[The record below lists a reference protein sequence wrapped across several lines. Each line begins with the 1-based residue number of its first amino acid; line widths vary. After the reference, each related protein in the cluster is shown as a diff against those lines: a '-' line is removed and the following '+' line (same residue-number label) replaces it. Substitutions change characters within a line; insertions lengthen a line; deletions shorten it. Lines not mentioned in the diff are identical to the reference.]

1 MDTKYHTILLSDS
14 YILTLKYLPDMNLIQ
29 KVTIKNILPLYRN
42 GQLAEKVE
50 LVTFEENQF
59 SCMVQKGL
67 YKPGDVVAYIIPD
80 TYISIPEDPEKDV
93 FKDYRSKM
101 GGKKRVRAIAF
112 NFQTEPT
119 EISTKI
125 YSNGI
130 LYPNLTDH
138 QKNLLLNEKYEELEK
153 ELGLYKEDSDAKFI
167 TTATTNKISEISDI
181 KIPSNI
187 YKTDETNIK
196 SVPLKDIFQFPCK
209 LNITK
214 KFDGSSATVI
224 LDSNQFPEGM
234 VGSRNLLKN
243 PYTTIKK
250 PVVYTNLFKKLL
262 AKIGILKKYKTERVL
277 NETSE
282 DIFIKNLIPYLK
294 ILQNSGYSNLALRGE
309 LVGKSFK
316 GSGNGQ
322 NPDSNKDNQ
331 YVLFNIDT
339 TMEGFARKVDVELF
353 YEITESLGIKTA
365 DCYTLDPVHKTHSI
379 EFHSYE
385 DLEKFIL
392 DIFEKLPQIEGVVIK
407 NESNTKSFKY
417 MNDLYD
423 AKK

>member
-1 MDTKYHTILLSDS
+1 MEKLLIFSSDS
-14 YILTLKYLPDMNLIQ
+14 YVLTLKYQPDMNLIQ

-80 TYISIPEDPEKDV
+80 TYIEIREDDP
-93 FKDYRSKM
+93 FADYRSKM

-130 LYPNLTDH
+130 LYPNLTDL

-153 ELGLYKEDSDAKFI
+153 ELGLYKEDSDAKF
-167 TTATTNKISEISDI
+167 TTSAGKVDTTSDI
-181 KIPSNI
+181 KMPSNI

-250 PVVYTNLFKKLL
+250 PVVYNNLFKKIL
-262 AKIGILKKYKTERVL
+262 AKLGILKKYKTERVL
-277 NETSE
+277 NEASE

-294 ILQNSGYSNLALRGE
+294 ILQNSGYSNMALRGE

-331 YVLFNIDT
+331 YVLFNVDT
-339 TMEGFARKVDVELF
+339 TVEGFARKVEVELF
-353 YEITESLGIKTA
+353 YEIAESLGIKTT

-385 DLEKFIL
+385 DLEEFIL

>member
-1 MDTKYHTILLSDS
+1 MEKLLIFSSDS
-14 YILTLKYLPDMNLIQ
+14 YILTLKYQPDMNLIQ

-67 YKPGDVVAYIIPD
+67 YKIGDVVAYIIPD
-80 TYISIPEDPEKDV
+80 TYIEIRENDPFV
-93 FKDYRSKM
+93 DYRSKM

-153 ELGLYKEDSDAKFI
+153 ELGLYKEDSDAKF
-167 TTATTNKISEISDI
+167 TTSAGKVDTTSDI
-181 KIPSNI
+181 KMPSNI

-250 PVVYTNLFKKLL
+250 PMIYTNLFKKLL
-262 AKIGILKKYKTERVL
+262 AKLGILKKYKAEKVL
-277 NETSE
+277 NEASE

-331 YVLFNIDT
+331 YVLFNVDT

-353 YEITESLGIKTA
+353 YEIAESLGIKTA

-385 DLEKFIL
+385 ELEKFIL

>member
-1 MDTKYHTILLSDS
+1 MKTKYHTIFLSDS
-14 YILTLKYLPDMNLIQ
+14 YILTLKYQPDMNLIQ

-67 YKPGDVVAYIIPD
+67 YKSGDVVAYIIPD
-80 TYISIPEDPEKDV
+80 TYIEISEDDP
-93 FKDYRSKM
+93 FADYRSKM

-130 LYPNLTDH
+130 LYPNLTDR

-153 ELGLYKEDSDAKFI
+153 ELGLYKEDSDAKF
-167 TTATTNKISEISDI
+167 TTTVGKVDATSDI
-181 KIPSNI
+181 KMPSNI

-196 SVPLKDIFQFPCK
+196 SVPLRDIFQFPCK

-262 AKIGILKKYKTERVL
+262 AKIGLLKKYKTEKVL
-277 NETSE
+277 NEASE

-331 YVLFNIDT
+331 YVLFNVDT
-339 TMEGFARKVDVELF
+339 TIEGFARKVEVELF
-353 YEITESLGIKTA
+353 YEIAESLGIKTA

>member
-1 MDTKYHTILLSDS
+1 MEKLLIFSSDS
-14 YILTLKYLPDMNLIQ
+14 YILTLKYQPDMNLIQ

-67 YKPGDVVAYIIPD
+67 YKSGDVVAYIIPD
-80 TYISIPEDPEKDV
+80 TYIDIRENDP
-93 FKDYRSKM
+93 FADYRSKM

-130 LYPNLTDH
+130 LYPNLTDR

-153 ELGLYKEDSDAKFI
+153 ELGLYKEDSDAKF
-167 TTATTNKISEISDI
+167 TTSAGKVDTTSDI
-181 KIPSNI
+181 KMPSNI

-250 PVVYTNLFKKLL
+250 PVVYTNFFKKLL
-262 AKIGILKKYKTERVL
+262 GKIGLLKKYKTEKVL
-277 NETSE
+277 NEASE

-331 YVLFNIDT
+331 YVLFNVDT

-353 YEITESLGIKTA
+353 YEIAESLGIKTA

>member
-1 MDTKYHTILLSDS
+1 MEKLLIFSSDS
-14 YILTLKYLPDMNLIQ
+14 YILTLKYQPDMNLIQ

-67 YKPGDVVAYIIPD
+67 YKSGDVVAYIIPD
-80 TYISIPEDPEKDV
+80 TYIDIRENDP
-93 FKDYRSKM
+93 FADYRSKM

-119 EISTKI
+119 EFSTKI

-130 LYPNLTDH
+130 LYPNLTDL

-153 ELGLYKEDSDAKFI
+153 ELGLYKEDSDAKF
-167 TTATTNKISEISDI
+167 TTSAGKVDTTSDI
-181 KIPSNI
+181 KMPSNI

-214 KFDGSSATVI
+214 KFDGSSATVV

-250 PVVYTNLFKKLL
+250 PIIYNNLFKKLL
-262 AKIGILKKYKTERVL
+262 AELGILKKYKTERVL
-277 NETSE
+277 NEASE

-294 ILQNSGYSNLALRGE
+294 ILQKSGYSNLALRGE

-331 YVLFNIDT
+331 YVLFNVDA

-353 YEITESLGIKTA
+353 YEIAETLGIKTA

-385 DLEKFIL
+385 ELEKFIL

>member
-1 MDTKYHTILLSDS
+1 MEKLLIFSSDS
-14 YILTLKYLPDMNLIQ
+14 YILTLKYQPDMNLIQ

-59 SCMVQKGL
+59 SCMVQKGI

-80 TYISIPEDPEKDV
+80 TYIEIREDDP
-93 FKDYRSKM
+93 FADYRSKM

-130 LYPNLTDH
+130 LYPNLTDL

-153 ELGLYKEDSDAKFI
+153 ELGLYKEDSDAKF
-167 TTATTNKISEISDI
+167 TTTVGKVDATSDI

-250 PVVYTNLFKKLL
+250 PVVYNNLFKKLL
-262 AKIGILKKYKTERVL
+262 AKLGILKKYKTEKVL

-331 YVLFNIDT
+331 YVLFNMDT
-339 TMEGFARKVDVELF
+339 TMEGFARKVEVELF
-353 YEITESLGIKTA
+353 YEIAESLGIKTA
-365 DCYTLDPVHKTHSI
+365 DCYTLDPVNKTHSI

-385 DLEKFIL
+385 ELEKFIL
-392 DIFEKLPQIEGVVIK
+392 DIFEKLPSIEGVVIK

>member
-1 MDTKYHTILLSDS
+1 MKTKYHTILLNDS

-67 YKPGDVVAYIIPD
+67 YKIGDVVAYIIPD
-80 TYISIPEDPEKDV
+80 TYIEIREDDP
-93 FKDYRSKM
+93 FADYRSKM

-130 LYPNLTDH
+130 LYPNLTDL

-153 ELGLYKEDSDAKFI
+153 ELGLYKEDSDAKFTSGTGGKVD
-167 TTATTNKISEISDI
+167 TTSDI
-181 KIPSNI
+181 KMPSNI

-262 AKIGILKKYKTERVL
+262 AKIGLLKKYKTEKVL

-331 YVLFNIDT
+331 YVLFNVDT

-353 YEITESLGIKTA
+353 HEIAESLGIKTA

>member
-1 MDTKYHTILLSDS
+1 MEKLLIFSSDS
-14 YILTLKYLPDMNLIQ
+14 YILTLKYQPDMNLIQ

-67 YKPGDVVAYIIPD
+67 YKSGDVVAYIIPD
-80 TYISIPEDPEKDV
+80 TYIEIRENDP
-93 FKDYRSKM
+93 FADYRSKM

-130 LYPNLTDH
+130 LYPNLTDL

-153 ELGLYKEDSDAKFI
+153 ELGLYKEDSDAKF
-167 TTATTNKISEISDI
+167 TTSAGKVDTTSDI
-181 KIPSNI
+181 KMPSNI

-250 PVVYTNLFKKLL
+250 PVVYNNLFKKLL
-262 AKIGILKKYKTERVL
+262 AKLGILKKYKTENVL

-353 YEITESLGIKTA
+353 YEIAESLGIKTA

>member
-1 MDTKYHTILLSDS
+1 MEKLLIFSSDS
-14 YILTLKYLPDMNLIQ
+14 YILTLKYQPDMNLIQ

-67 YKPGDVVAYIIPD
+67 YKSGDVVAYIIPD
-80 TYISIPEDPEKDV
+80 TYIDIRENDP
-93 FKDYRSKM
+93 FADYRSKM

-119 EISTKI
+119 EFSTKI

-130 LYPNLTDH
+130 LYPNLTDL

-153 ELGLYKEDSDAKFI
+153 ELGLYKEDSDAKF
-167 TTATTNKISEISDI
+167 TTSAGKVDTTSDI
-181 KIPSNI
+181 KMPSNI

-214 KFDGSSATVI
+214 KFDGSSATVV

-250 PVVYTNLFKKLL
+250 PIIYNNLFKKLL
-262 AKIGILKKYKTERVL
+262 AELGILKKYKTERVL
-277 NETSE
+277 NEASE

-294 ILQNSGYSNLALRGE
+294 ILQKSGYSNLALRGE

-331 YVLFNIDT
+331 YVLFNVDT

-353 YEITESLGIKTA
+353 YEIAETLGIKTA

-385 DLEKFIL
+385 ELEKFIL

>member
-1 MDTKYHTILLSDS
+1 MEKLLIFSSDS
-14 YILTLKYLPDMNLIQ
+14 YILTLKYQPDMNLIQ

-67 YKPGDVVAYIIPD
+67 YKSGDVVAYIIPD
-80 TYISIPEDPEKDV
+80 TYIDIRENDP
-93 FKDYRSKM
+93 FADYRSKM

-119 EISTKI
+119 EFSTKI

-130 LYPNLTDH
+130 LYPNLTDL

-153 ELGLYKEDSDAKFI
+153 ELGLYKEDSDAKF
-167 TTATTNKISEISDI
+167 TTSAGKVDTTSDI
-181 KIPSNI
+181 KMPSNI

-209 LNITK
+209 RNITK
-214 KFDGSSATVI
+214 KFDGSSATVV

-250 PVVYTNLFKKLL
+250 PIIYNNLFKKLL
-262 AKIGILKKYKTERVL
+262 AELGILKKYKTERVL
-277 NETSE
+277 NEASE

-294 ILQNSGYSNLALRGE
+294 ILQKSGYSNLALRGE

-331 YVLFNIDT
+331 YVLFNVDA

-353 YEITESLGIKTA
+353 YEIAETLGIKTA

-385 DLEKFIL
+385 ELEKFIL

>member
-1 MDTKYHTILLSDS
+1 
-14 YILTLKYLPDMNLIQ
+14 MNLIQ

-67 YKPGDVVAYIIPD
+67 YKIGDVVAYIIPD
-80 TYISIPEDPEKDV
+80 TYIEIRENDP
-93 FKDYRSKM
+93 FADYRSKM

-130 LYPNLTDH
+130 LYPNLTDL

-153 ELGLYKEDSDAKFI
+153 ELGLYKEDSDTKF
-167 TTATTNKISEISDI
+167 TTSAGKVDTTSDI
-181 KIPSNI
+181 KMPSNI

-262 AKIGILKKYKTERVL
+262 AKIGLLKKYKTEKVL

-331 YVLFNIDT
+331 YVLFNVDT

-353 YEITESLGIKTA
+353 YEIAESLGIKTA

>member
-1 MDTKYHTILLSDS
+1 METKYHTILVNPFTV
-14 YILTLKYLPDMNLIQ
+14 LTLKYSDMNLIQ

-67 YKPGDVVAYIIPD
+67 YKTGDVVAYIIPD
-80 TYISIPEDPEKDV
+80 TYISIPEDLEKDI

-112 NFQTEPT
+112 NFQTDPN

-130 LYPNLTDH
+130 LYPNLTDL
-138 QKNLLLNEKYEELEK
+138 QKNLLLNEKYKELEK
-153 ELGLYKEDSDAKFI
+153 ELGLYKEDSDAKFASGAGGKVD
-167 TTATTNKISEISDI
+167 TTGDI
-181 KIPSNI
+181 KMPSNI

-243 PYTTIKK
+243 PYTTIKT
-250 PVVYTNLFKKLL
+250 PIVYKNLLKKWLSKL
-262 AKIGILKKYKTERVL
+262 GILKKYKTEKVL

-331 YVLFNIDT
+331 YVLFNVDT
-339 TMEGFARKVDVELF
+339 TMEGFARKVEVELF
-353 YEITESLGIKTA
+353 YELAESLGLKTA
-365 DCYTLDPVHKTHSI
+365 DCYTLDPVNKSHSI

-385 DLEKFIL
+385 ELEKFIL

>member
-1 MDTKYHTILLSDS
+1 MEKLLIFSSDS

-80 TYISIPEDPEKDV
+80 TYIEIREDDP
-93 FKDYRSKM
+93 FADYRSKM

-130 LYPNLTDH
+130 LYPNLTDL

-153 ELGLYKEDSDAKFI
+153 ELGLYKEDSDAKF
-167 TTATTNKISEISDI
+167 TTTVGKVDTTSDI
-181 KIPSNI
+181 KMPSNI

-214 KFDGSSATVI
+214 KFDGSSAAVI

-250 PVVYTNLFKKLL
+250 PMIYTNLFKKLL
-262 AKIGILKKYKTERVL
+262 AKIGLLKKYKTEKVL

-331 YVLFNIDT
+331 YVLFNVDT
-339 TMEGFARKVDVELF
+339 TMEGFARKVEVELF
-353 YEITESLGIKTA
+353 YEIAESLGIKTA

-385 DLEKFIL
+385 ELEKFIL